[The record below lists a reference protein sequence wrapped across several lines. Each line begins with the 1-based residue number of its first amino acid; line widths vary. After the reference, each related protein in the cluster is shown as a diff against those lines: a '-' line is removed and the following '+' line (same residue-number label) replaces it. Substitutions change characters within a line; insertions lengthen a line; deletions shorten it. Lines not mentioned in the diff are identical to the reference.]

1 MKDDSF
7 GKKSQDSLDFYVR
20 EFLEYT
26 KTNDFQRDLAERK
39 EHVQFFQAQLP
50 ERLDT
55 LSEADVEEI
64 VNRLWAHRMWGNK
77 AFVAQKIVEENSLEK
92 LRANLKVLYASK
104 DDPEKAYAR
113 FVSNVKRWGP
123 ASVTEMLT
131 YLYPHRCGIWNRQA
145 RDGLSVLGFADT
157 VDLKKYVL
165 SADEYRKYNRMLQS
179 IAKTLEKA
187 GVPDV
192 DLLMV
197 DFFLY
202 NVAQGRKG
210 KTRDEVEKTH
220 ELSGEEP
227 LNGFDH
233 NEIRDIIS
241 GIGANLGFDTDTE
254 VRIAHGAQVDV
265 VWRARI
271 ANLGMVTYVFEVHR
285 SGSIDSLILNL
296 QKAYSAS
303 TVQKVVAVS
312 DQRQL
317 KKIEAECEGLP
328 AQFKQALRYWDVTDI
343 IRIADMLQQVMDS
356 IAELGLLEGTSPGR
370 EF

>member
-1 MKDDSF
+1 MKDKDIEKRQ
-7 GKKSQDSLDFYVR
+7 GSLDFYAH
-20 EFLEYT
+20 EFWEYT
-26 KTNDFQRDLAERK
+26 KTDEFQRDLAERK
-39 EHVQFFQAQLP
+39 EHVHFFQTQLP
-50 ERLDT
+50 GRLDV
-55 LSEADVEEI
+55 LSEADIEEI

-77 AFVAQKIVEENSLEK
+77 AYVAQKIVEENSLEK
-92 LRANLKVLYASK
+92 LRSNLKMLYESEE
-104 DDPEKAYAR
+104 DPEKAYAR

-145 RDGLSVLGFADT
+145 RDGLSVLGFTDT
-157 VDLKKYVL
+157 VNLKKYVL

-179 IAKTLEKA
+179 ITKTLEEA

-202 NVAQGRKG
+202 NVAQSRKG
-210 KTRDEVEKTH
+210 KTRDEVEKTP
-220 ELSGEEP
+220 EGNTEEP
-227 LNGFDH
+227 LDGFDH
-233 NEIRDIIS
+233 NEIRDIIA
-241 GIGANLGFDTDTE
+241 GIGANLGFDTGTE

-265 VWRARI
+265 VWRAKI

-296 QKAYSAS
+296 QKAFSAP

-317 KKIEAECEGLP
+317 TKIEAECGGLP
-328 AQFKQALRYWDVTDI
+328 AQFKRALRYWDVSNVVQV
-343 IRIADMLQQVMDS
+343 ADMLQQVMDS
-356 IAELGLLEGTSPGR
+356 IAELGLLEGTVPGR
-370 EF
+370 GF